1 MSALPCVAVGDDAA
15 ARTDESPQYCCVLLR
30 FSSMSLLLHPLRP
43 APLTRPTTSRG
54 LPQVRSL
61 VMAPAL
67 RMRAIGGAAV
77 VLLAIRL
84 APFAYA
90 KTARLAT
97 LRIVQRAVGSQAA
110 ATPEHIVWESER
122 LYDEARYACAA
133 EHLARAVDMRSPY
146 AHALLSTLLVE
157 GRPGLPRDHARAFR
171 LAAAGAELGCV
182 HSKGALGRCFSGGF
196 GVAQDAL
203 QAHALAEHS
212 AASGS
217 RFGMFVLAVCYE
229 HGEGVGVDME
239 MAISLWRRAADQRHA
254 SAQYNLGVALKRGN
268 NPADAAEAVCLWT
281 LAAAQGHAQA
291 QVALGLMYHTGD
303 VVLEDKAE
311 AVRLWRVAAGQGNTV
326 AQFNLG
332 VVLLADDGVAQDVDE
347 AARWFRS
354 AASQGHR
361 NAAIQLARM
370 GVRFEPP

>member
-1 MSALPCVAVGDDAA
+1 
-15 ARTDESPQYCCVLLR
+15 
-30 FSSMSLLLHPLRP
+30 
-43 APLTRPTTSRG
+43 
-54 LPQVRSL
+54 
-61 VMAPAL
+61 MAPAL

-97 LRIVQRAVGSQAA
+97 LRIVQRAVGSQAS
-110 ATPEHIVWESER
+110 ATPEHIVWESQR

-268 NPADAAEAVCLWT
+268 NPAEAVCC
-281 LAAAQGHAQA
+281 
-291 QVALGLMYHTGD
+291 LGPPLGRYATF
-303 VVLEDKAE
+303 VP
-311 AVRLWRVAAGQGNTV
+311 
-326 AQFNLG
+326 LG
-332 VVLLADDGVAQDVDE
+332 VVPAAVKSCTHNSQRGPCANPSAVLKQTSRAALIASAGMCAMCRGAAQPRHPQ
-347 AARWFRS
+347 AARCPCSEWGLYFSFRTRLR
-354 AASQGHR
+354 Q
-361 NAAIQLARM
+361 
-370 GVRFEPP
+370 GVRWQAQHT

>member
-1 MSALPCVAVGDDAA
+1 MSLLPGVAAGDDAA
-15 ARTDESPQYCCVLLR
+15 ARTDESPQYCCFLLR
-30 FSSMSLLLHPLRP
+30 FSALSPLLHPLNP

-61 VMAPAL
+61 AMAPAL

-90 KTARLAT
+90 KTARSVT
-97 LRIVQRAVGSQAA
+97 LRIVQRAVGGQAA
-110 ATPEHIVWESER
+110 ATPEYVAWESQR

-133 EHLARAVDMRSPY
+133 EHLARAVDMGSPY

-157 GRPGLPRDHARAFR
+157 GRPGLPRDHPRAFR

-182 HSKGALGRCFSGGF
+182 HSKGALARCFSGGF
-196 GVAQDAL
+196 GVAQDPL
-203 QAHALAEHS
+203 QACALAEHS

-217 RFGMFVLAVCYE
+217 RFGMFVLAVCFE

-254 SAQYNLGVALKRGN
+254 SAQYNLGVALKQGN
-268 NPADAAEAVCLWT
+268 NPPEALRLWT

-311 AVRLWRVAAGQGNTV
+311 AVRLWRLAAGQGNAI

-332 VVLLADDGVAQDVDE
+332 VVLLADDGVAHDADE

-370 GVRFEPP
+370 GVHFEPP